1 MLELPLQTWF
11 FLRWHMQP
19 NSAKQSHSAQGNYQ
33 PSVPISLYKELA
45 SELQLAQNKVIS
57 LQGQNEQLLKQNQT
71 LIREFTKE
79 FEAIANSSQQLL
91 QLLKTL
97 SPEIQAQAQAVMQQE
112 YRQPTEV
119 TPPPPTSELPQA
131 PESVSRS
138 KPVNYLQEIAP
149 RMQDA
154 SPKPSANNLETEQVE
169 PRVRRSPEATT
180 TKPKQVNSPSPQ
192 LPKKQAPA
200 KSATPSNQSLIQAPT
215 SPKVKTHE
223 GEAANLPVDSKSTA
237 DEEAGMNNWWLAL
250 TIILIVITSFGAGYF
265 LMRPFI
271 NSK

>member
-1 MLELPLQTWF
+1 
-11 FLRWHMQP
+11 MQP
-19 NSAKQSHSAQGNYQ
+19 NSAKQSQSAQGNYQ

-45 SELQLAQNKVIS
+45 SELQSAQNKVTS
-57 LQGQNEQLLKQNQT
+57 LQVQNEQLLKQNQT

-112 YRQPTEV
+112 YKEYRQPEIV
-119 TPPPPTSELPQA
+119 PPPSELPKIT
-131 PESVSRS
+131 ETISSNS

-149 RMQDA
+149 RVQETKT
-154 SPKPSANNLETEQVE
+154 KPNVKGLEPEQGE
-169 PRVRRSPEATT
+169 PRVRRSPEATA
-180 TKPKQVNSPSPQ
+180 KPKSVNTTSPQ
-192 LPKKQAPA
+192 LPQRQAAVKSTTPSQ
-200 KSATPSNQSLIQAPT
+200 SATPSNPPSIQAPT
-215 SPKVKTHE
+215 PKVKTHE
-223 GEAANLPVDSKSTA
+223 GEASTLPDLESDV
-237 DEEAGMNNWWLAL
+237 EEAGMNNWWLAL